1 MAKKKATE
9 TKSKTVKKPA
19 ATKKKKPA
27 AAKDAAV
34 EEKKAAPKKATR
46 SRKKEPVEIR
56 YKAMWGI
63 YNQSLKR
70 VAMYEYH
77 DRKAAEKKRDS
88 LSKLGKSPHFIQK
101 DKEVIEEV
109 V

>member
-1 MAKKKATE
+1 MAKNTATE
-9 TKSKTVKKPA
+9 TKSKTAEKPA

-27 AAKDAAV
+27 AKSDAAV
-34 EEKKAAPKKATR
+34 EGKKPAPKKATR

-70 VAMYEYH
+70 VAMFEYH
-77 DRKAAEKKRDS
+77 DHKAAEKKREA
-88 LSKLGKSPHFIQK
+88 LSKLGKFPHFIQK
-101 DKEVIEEV
+101 DKEVIEEEV
-109 V
+109 